1 MHTHLTHLS
10 LQATLHSLQS
20 PLPHPPTPEAHD
32 FQCKR
37 DAWIPFL
44 ACPARWL
51 PHLEI
56 HFLQALP
63 SQAAAA
69 WRGVHRPG
77 SLAPFLLLAAIHRE
91 ASDGPG
97 TSQGSA
103 PFCSVTNSLSHA
115 LVLPTSPTS
124 VICQP
129 TAPGSVDILT
139 SGVDAKPCCE
149 YHVNIISS
157 SFWDLGLL
165 QGRMYLCNVTLGE
178 GI

>member
-20 PLPHPPTPEAHD
+20 PLPHPPLQKLMIFNARGMHG
-32 FQCKR
+32 F
-37 DAWIPFL
+37 PFL
-44 ACPARWL
+44 CALRGGFPIWRFIFCKYCLPRPQQHGVGCTDPDLWHPSCCWL
-51 PHLEI
+51 PSTVK
-56 HFLQALP
+56 LQM
-63 SQAAAA
+63 
-69 WRGVHRPG
+69 
-77 SLAPFLLLAAIHRE
+77 APVPLR
-91 ASDGPG
+91 
-97 TSQGSA
+97 A

-129 TAPGSVDILT
+129 PAPGSVDILT

-149 YHVNIISS
+149 YHVWLSS

-165 QGRMYLCNVTLGE
+165 QGRMCLCNVTLGE